1 MDAMTRASLLRLS
14 RWVAEGRAELEQW
27 MLAAIL
33 GDLQE
38 KVQVLEVK
46 LEETNKGKQETER
59 LLAIANEKL
68 ATS

>member
-1 MDAMTRASLLRLS
+1 MAKPDVDAMSTELS
-14 RWVAEGRAELEQW
+14 G

-68 ATS
+68 ACSSH